1 MSRRDIIRS
10 DLQTSLQQR
19 FPLHIAV
26 ARDTRIGGSSVQI
39 FIYKIINYIFLKF
52 LPEVHHI
59 ISYSEAFRHTSCVFH
74 RRQSAASSI
83 FFQCTDIIFLPY
95 LHRNADNLISLF
107 LQKICRH
114 GRIHSTG
121 HSNYYFFCHCC
132 LPVSI

>member
-1 MSRRDIIRS
+1 MSCRDIIRS

-19 FPLHIAV
+19 FPLYIAV
-26 ARDTRIGGSSVQI
+26 AGNTRIRGPSMQI
-39 FIYKIINYIFLKF
+39 FIYEIINYIFLKF

-59 ISYSEAFRHTSCVFH
+59 ISYSEAFCHSSCVLH
-74 RRQSAASSI
+74 RRQSAAPSI
-83 FFQCTDIIFLPY
+83 FFQCTDIIFLPD
-95 LHRNADNLISLF
+95 LHRNADDLISLF

-114 GRIHSTG
+114 RRIHSTG